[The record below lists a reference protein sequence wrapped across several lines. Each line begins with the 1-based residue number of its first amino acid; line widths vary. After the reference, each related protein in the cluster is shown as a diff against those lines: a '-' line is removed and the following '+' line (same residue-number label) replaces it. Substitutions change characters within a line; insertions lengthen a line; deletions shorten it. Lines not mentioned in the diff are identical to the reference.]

1 MSLVLRPRTP
11 RKYELNFILKISL
24 SVPIVLIDN
33 YWSTVFYSSL
43 VFYPR
48 PSSSIEIAMAV
59 SAGYAA
65 GSSEGSTGGVYRQK
79 KASTLHREKELRSV
93 IYNGSD
99 SSEEEEEAMMSPM
112 SLPDSSGQDRWH
124 TGIEHRQS
132 LPFEVCRREVSLL
145 ILFFICKSVFC
156 SLPCKGSNVPF
167 QSICAVGTLGSMV
180 CYCIYKQRIKL
191 QIK

>member
-1 MSLVLRPRTP
+1 
-11 RKYELNFILKISL
+11 
-24 SVPIVLIDN
+24 
-33 YWSTVFYSSL
+33 
-43 VFYPR
+43 
-48 PSSSIEIAMAV
+48 MAV

-65 GSSEGSTGGVYRQK
+65 GSSERSTGGVYRQK

-124 TGIEHRQS
+124 LGIEPRIEHRQS

-145 ILFFICKSVFC
+145 ICKSVFC
-156 SLPCKGSNVPF
+156 SLPCKGSN
-167 QSICAVGTLGSMV
+167 
-180 CYCIYKQRIKL
+180 IYL
-191 QIK
+191 CWWVH